1 MRTSVP
7 RATFVLLL
15 AVVAITWSHGR
26 SHAITYTYTGV
37 CATECADVGLTAG
50 DAVFGTITFLDA
62 ALASGSPYPAP
73 SSFLLQFGSVIITD
87 ATADSFGL
95 FAVPLPPFPGLPT
108 PAIVPADL
116 SSFVAEL
123 HVGEDPIA
131 PATAADGL
139 LIAPSGEWIGTANG
153 NCNDAECHFLF
164 TRGDP
169 AQGLGAWS
177 VAGVAVPM
185 PATLSVL
192 AIAMIGV
199 AWRARARDRRASALT
214 PTGQHAI
221 RRTRLRV
228 G

>member
-1 MRTSVP
+1 MKTSVP

-15 AVVAITWSHGR
+15 AAVAITWSHGW

-37 CATECADVGLTAG
+37 CTTECGDVGLIAG
-50 DAVFGTITFLDA
+50 DPVSGSITFLDA
-62 ALASGSPYPAP
+62 ALVPGSPYPAP
-73 SSFLLQFGSVIITD
+73 SSFLLHFGSVVISD

-123 HVGEDPIA
+123 HVGEDPLA

-139 LIAPSGEWIGTANG
+139 IIAPSGEWIGTTNG

-169 AQGLGAWS
+169 AQGSGAWS
-177 VAGVAVPM
+177 VAAVAVPM
-185 PATLSVL
+185 PAPLSVL
-192 AIAMIGV
+192 AIAMLGV
-199 AWRARARDRRASALT
+199 AWRARRRGQQ
-214 PTGQHAI
+214 TG
-221 RRTRLRV
+221 
-228 G
+228 